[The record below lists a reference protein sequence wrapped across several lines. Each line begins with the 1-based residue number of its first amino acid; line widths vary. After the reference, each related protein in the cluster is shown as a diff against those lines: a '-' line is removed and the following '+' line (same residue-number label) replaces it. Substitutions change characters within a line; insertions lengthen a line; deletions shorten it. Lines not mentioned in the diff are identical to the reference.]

1 MMMSSFSVAAKIPS
15 TTTTTGQRRRRRR
28 YRRRLFEA
36 ARCASS
42 SSSSPYYVEN
52 VLDENALGIVREELV
67 KTSFVGRLRAEKAS
81 FAKNRRC
88 ASLSPIGP
96 SYRDVISSART
107 IRKLRE
113 ITGEPTLTLGDFPA
127 ELRVC
132 DVGSE
137 MDWHVD
143 PELYDPP
150 QWECVFT
157 IDNDSDSVTEW
168 ESPDDT
174 TDTTTSC
181 WTAPG
186 SALIFRA
193 GGVKRHRVKPSTFGS
208 RVIVKALYVCEKR
221 VKTEAFA
228 DALDTAPWRR

>member
-1 MMMSSFSVAAKIPS
+1 MTTLKTTFALPRLAK
-15 TTTTTGQRRRRRR
+15 TTTPHRRSSP
-28 YRRRLFEA
+28 
-36 ARCASS
+36 ARASS
-42 SSSSPYYVEN
+42 SRDDGHLNDPAPRYVEN
-52 VLDENALGIVREELV
+52 VLDATDLGVVREETLRL
-67 KTSFVGRLRAEKAS
+67 THAGRLSSEKAS
-81 FAKNRRC
+81 LAKNRRC
-88 ASLSPIGP
+88 ASLSPTGP
-96 SYRDVISSART
+96 SYRDVVSSPRT
-107 IRKLRE
+107 LRKLRE
-113 ITGEPTLTLGDFPA
+113 ITGEPTLVAGDFPA

-143 PELYDPP
+143 PVLYDPP

-157 IDNDSDSVTEW
+157 IDNDSDSETEW
-168 ESPDDT
+168 E
-174 TDTTTSC
+174 TTTTTTRKT

-193 GGVKRHRVKPSTFGS
+193 GGTERHRVVPSTFGK
-208 RVIVKALYVCEKR
+208 RVIIKALYVCEKR

>member
-1 MMMSSFSVAAKIPS
+1 M
-15 TTTTTGQRRRRRR
+15 
-28 YRRRLFEA
+28 
-36 ARCASS
+36 
-42 SSSSPYYVEN
+42 
-52 VLDENALGIVREELV
+52 
-67 KTSFVGRLRAEKAS
+67 
-81 FAKNRRC
+81 
-88 ASLSPIGP
+88 
-96 SYRDVISSART
+96 
-107 IRKLRE
+107 RKLRE
-113 ITGEPTLTLGDFPA
+113 ITGEPTLALGDFPT
-127 ELRVC
+127 ELRAC

-168 ESPDDT
+168 ESWDEDVDDDDAAT
-174 TDTTTSC
+174 TRVT

-193 GGVKRHRVKPSTFGS
+193 GGVKRHRVKPSTFGE

-228 DALDTAPWRR
+228 DALDSAPWRR

>member
-1 MMMSSFSVAAKIPS
+1 V
-15 TTTTTGQRRRRRR
+15 
-28 YRRRLFEA
+28 
-36 ARCASS
+36 
-42 SSSSPYYVEN
+42 SSP
-52 VLDENALGIVREELV
+52 R
-67 KTSFVGRLRAEKAS
+67 TLR
-81 FAKNRRC
+81 
-88 ASLSPIGP
+88 I
-96 SYRDVISSART
+96 
-107 IRKLRE
+107 LRE
-113 ITGEPTLTLGDFPA
+113 ITGEPTLVAGDFPA

-143 PELYDPP
+143 PVLYDPP

-157 IDNDSDSVTEW
+157 IDNDSDSETEW
-168 ESPDDT
+168 ETTRDD
-174 TDTTTSC
+174 DDGGATTTTRKT

-193 GGVKRHRVKPSTFGS
+193 GGTDRHRVVPSTFGK

-221 VKTEAFA
+221 VKTDAFA

>member
-1 MMMSSFSVAAKIPS
+1 MSSFSVAAKIPS
-15 TTTTTGQRRRRRR
+15 TIPTTGQRRRRRR
-28 YRRRLFEA
+28 RLFEVRA
-36 ARCASS
+36 CSS

-52 VLDENALGIVREELV
+52 VLDENALGIIREEMRG
-67 KTSFVGRLRAEKAS
+67 KTVAGIRLKAEKAS

-96 SYRDVISSART
+96 SYRDVLSSSET

-168 ESPDDT
+168 ELDEDEVQNTRST
-174 TDTTTSC
+174 

-193 GGVKRHRVKPSTFGS
+193 GGVKRHRVKPSTFGE